1 MTEKSTREKLESLRM
16 EITKMEM
23 MRTAMSKME
32 STDEIIQVNFMP
44 PRMMMMKR
52 IFQVKPCNLRQWWLS
67 RDYRCRD
74 K

>member
-1 MTEKSTREKLESLRM
+1 MTEKSTRVKLESLRM

-32 STDEIIQVNFMP
+32 STDEIIQVNSMP

-52 IFQVKPCNLRQWWLS
+52 IFQVKPCSSRQWWLS